1 MTEEKIKVLNDINN
15 LFPQDYYSNDE
26 KSHIWTGIINTE
38 SILEIDKLDL
48 EMISDFK
55 EFIYR
60 NISDLCKFNFL
71 YQTI

>member
-1 MTEEKIKVLNDINN
+1 MTAEKIKVLNDINN
-15 LFPQDYYSNDE
+15 LFPQDYHSNDE

-38 SILEIDKLDL
+38 SILEIDKLNL
-48 EMISDFK
+48 EMIPDFK
-55 EFIYR
+55 EFVYR